1 MKELLPYIH
10 KLMYQ
15 FGFDV
20 VGTHAFYSAEYME
33 GVIELNCHRQVV
45 IYYPRHRLPQD
56 LHQTNYS
63 EFTIPLC
70 DHDGGFPG
78 TLIFEV
84 HLA

>member
-1 MKELLPYIH
+1 MKELLPQSH
-10 KLMYQ
+10 QLMYQ
-15 FGFDV
+15 FFFEE
-20 VGTHAFYSAEYME
+20 VGPYTYSSAEY
-33 GVIELNCHRQVV
+33 IEVVVERNFRRQVT